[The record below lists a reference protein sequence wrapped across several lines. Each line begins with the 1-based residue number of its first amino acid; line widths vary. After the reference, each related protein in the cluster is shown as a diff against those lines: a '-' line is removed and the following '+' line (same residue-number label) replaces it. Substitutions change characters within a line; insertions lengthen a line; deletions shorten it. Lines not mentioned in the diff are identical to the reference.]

1 MSEQKCAFCGD
12 YDDWQKIHKFKAEHP
27 EYYGDASRLKHDIT
41 VAMVIRTYYP
51 GHKRQ
56 ASRTTDYRSQGC
68 GYKLNYCPECGKKL
82 NSKRCF

>member
-1 MSEQKCAFCGD
+1 MSETRCIFCDDYDSWTTTHEFRLVHGDFCGSSIKEK
-12 YDDWQKIHKFKAEHP
+12 QE
-27 EYYGDASRLKHDIT
+27 IT

>member
-12 YDDWQKIHKFKAEHP
+12 YDDWQKIHKFKAENP
-27 EYYGDASRLKHDIT
+27 EYYGDTSRLKHDIT

-82 NSKRCF
+82 NSIKMP

>member
-12 YDDWQKIHKFKAEHP
+12 YDAWQKIHEFKAANP